1 MRRLKKQWQG
11 CENLKTRVRKITF
24 VLEKQYGVPRRE
36 YSREPLDILI
46 ETVLSQ
52 NTNDQNRDRAYRRLK
67 SRFPRWEDVLEG
79 KTRSVVSAIRPGGLA
94 EQKARRIREILHWI
108 KEREGRLS
116 LFFLKKMDDEEIK
129 KMIGGLKGIGPK
141 TLHCLLLFG
150 LGKEAFPV
158 DTHVLRIGKRLGFIP
173 ERMDAE
179 KAHQW
184 MAPLIPKGKS
194 LSLHLN
200 LIRFGRSVCKA
211 KKPSCDACFVSDGCL
226 YVNSSAGLLATPVFV
241 ARDRGKSLTRL
252 HKAHVEGNQG

>member
-11 CENLKTRVRKITF
+11 CEDLKTKARKITLL
-24 VLEKQYGVPRRE
+24 LEKRYGVPRRE
-36 YSREPLDILI
+36 YSGNPLDILI
-46 ETVLSQ
+46 ETILSQ
-52 NTNDQNRDRAYRRLK
+52 NTSDQNRDRAYQRLK
-67 SRFPRWEDVLEG
+67 SRFPSWEDVLKG
-79 KTRSVVSAIRPGGLA
+79 KTGSIASAIRPGGLA
-94 EQKARRIREILHWI
+94 EQKARRIHEILHWT

-116 LFFLKKMDDEEIK
+116 LLFLKKMDDEEIK
-129 KMIGGLKGIGPK
+129 KTMGGLKGIGPK

-184 MAPLIPKGKS
+184 MAPLVPKGKS

-211 KKPSCDACFVSDGCL
+211 NNPSCNACFVRDRCL
-226 YVNSSAGLLATPVFV
+226 YHNNSEDLAYPSFCCP
-241 ARDRGKSLTRL
+241 
-252 HKAHVEGNQG
+252 